1 MKTGS
6 NKDRPVQVNIEM
18 VLVGILFFKEKQS
31 M

>member
-6 NKDRPVQVNIEM
+6 NKDRPVKVNIEM
-18 VLVGILFFKEKQS
+18 VLVGILIFKEKQS